1 MSPVPLNELATEI
14 EAKPCT
20 TDPLVERVLC
30 PYEAAEKACL
40 LTRRDTDAMI
50 LDAQKDCVRS
60 VLLT

>member
-20 TDPLVERVLC
+20 TNPLIERILG
-30 PYEAAEKACL
+30 PYEAPKKARM
-40 LTRRDTDAMI
+40 LTRRDTDAII